1 MGYSPLC
8 GKEADMTGVTSM
20 HALEQSDL
28 KSLSF
33 MN

>member
-8 GKEADMTGVTSM
+8 GKEAAMTGVTSM
-20 HALEQSDL
+20 HALEQTDL
-28 KSLSF
+28 KSVSS